1 MAVSVSSVG
10 SGSDG
15 VLRLPARALLV
26 VGGLPG
32 AGKSTLLRRL
42 FPRRTRGVTVL
53 DPEHVQAAVTAR
65 LGTPRGYRLYRP
77 LVHLWH
83 GVAVVRALRRPGA
96 VVVHSTATRG
106 WDRRL
111 LARVAG
117 GRTAHLLFLQV
128 EPGTAVAGQHARGR
142 RLTAA
147 GMRRHV
153 RREARLRADLA
164 AGTLA
169 GREGFA
175 SVTVVDRAGA
185 DALGAVT
192 FGEAARQLV

>member
-1 MAVSVSSVG
+1 MVVAMG
-10 SGSDG
+10 AGEPGG
-15 VLRLPARALLV
+15 VLHLPARALLV

-42 FPRRTRGVTVL
+42 FPGDTPGVTVL
-53 DPEHVQAAVTAR
+53 DPEHVQAAVAGL
-65 LGTPRGYRLYRP
+65 LGTRRGYRLYRP

-83 GVAVVRALRRPGA
+83 GAAVVLALRVPGA
-96 VVVHSTATRG
+96 IVVHSTATRG

-111 LARVAG
+111 LAWAAR

-128 EPGTAVAGQHARGR
+128 EPGTALAGQRARGR

-153 RREARLRADLA
+153 RREARLRAELA
-164 AGTLA
+164 AGTLP

-175 SVTVVDRAGA
+175 TVTVVDRAGA
-185 DALGAVT
+185 DALEAVT
-192 FGEAARQLV
+192 FGEVAPQLV